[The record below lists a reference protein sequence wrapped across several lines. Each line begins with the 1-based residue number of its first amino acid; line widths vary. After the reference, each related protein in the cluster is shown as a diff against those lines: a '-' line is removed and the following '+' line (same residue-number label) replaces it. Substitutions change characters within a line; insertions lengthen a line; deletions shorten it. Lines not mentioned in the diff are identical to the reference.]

1 MGAALALSR
10 NATSPTASHARFIVS
25 MVRSRAGA
33 SATPT
38 SSRTRIVRID
48 RLYASRD
55 ISVSWR
61 SRAQVPPSTSWPTT
75 SSGVPSTR
83 KNLPEPVQRGLKTC
97 IRSVAEAR
105 GWEVKELE
113 VMPDHIHLFI
123 GAPPSESPTGIVK
136 VLKGTTSGVMFRE
149 HPTLRFTFRHGH
161 LWSPSYYVGSVGHVS
176 EETVARYVREQKLRV
191 VGRPKGWRASSP
203 Q

>member
-1 MGAALALSR
+1 MEVKSASSAVYELAY
-10 NATSPTASHARFIVS
+10 HIVWC
-25 MVRSRAGA
+25 
-33 SATPT
+33 PK
-38 SSRTRIVRID
+38 
-48 RLYASRD
+48 Y
-55 ISVSWR
+55 
-61 SRAQVPPSTSWPTT
+61 
-75 SSGVPSTR
+75 R

-136 VLKGTTSGVMFRE
+136 VLKGTTSVVMFRE
-149 HPTLRFTFRHGH
+149 HPNLRLVFRHGH

-176 EETVARYVREQKLRV
+176 EETVARYVRDQKART
-191 VGRPKGWRASSP
+191 VGRPKGWRASSSQQVGGSP
-203 Q
+203 PA